1 MAYMI
6 REWVDDVRSPA
17 RTYNV
22 VRNADGTITLQKAGR
37 VIQQGTNLSAANF
50 NNMEQGI
57 FSANAK
63 GAEALRLARTSAE
76 AAEALKGII
85 IEQTLTSSQRYPF
98 NNSAKTVALSG
109 ANQRYTKD
117 YTVTVEAESLDKG
130 AVGDI
135 IVSDK
140 LLNGFK
146 VAYTGSA
153 ASVKVK
159 CYVQGGK

>member
-37 VIQQGTNLSAANF
+37 VIQQGTNLGAANI

-76 AAEALKGII
+76 AAEALRGVI
-85 IEQTLTSSQRYPF
+85 IEQTLTSSQRY
-98 NNSAKTVALSG
+98 LSG

-117 YTVTVEAESLDKG
+117 YAVTVEAESLDKG